1 MLRFLKLVILSV
13 CCLFLATI
21 ASACRTTISVNNQ
34 AEFDR
39 LQEKLTNTFK
49 EGKKNIHVSLL
60 PGTYVAK
67 EKHIILKDI
76 TATDTRIHI
85 KGKGAILIP
94 AGQEYHDGETYQ
106 GSFSPNNSW
115 MSGIKDVETWSYIRY
130 ADSLIE
136 ILDVEEKLCRLK
148 CKEVFPAN
156 INCSNAYI
164 LVPHWFQSSVYK
176 IDKIEDQYI
185 YFTADDLKESSYGGY
200 NVNDDYN
207 YGKKNIRYKLC
218 NIETSEDCFHIT
230 DGKVHLP
237 KGVTSV
243 WEGRTHNF
251 LTFQNCKFSSVE
263 IKGIQFLGN
272 AFEDSNPAI
281 RIKNTSCK
289 KLRIHKCGFCGMR
302 GSIITVSAS
311 PNVKI
316 DNNQFADTYYYGIW
330 SNNGSANTVVEKNS
344 FKSMGKRMNNTT
356 CVGCLGTNYRVSDNV
371 FLNFGYGGIRTGV
384 WYKNNMKKPCT
395 GVIENNDLSYSQD
408 YLDHIDNYGI
418 MDGGAIYLAT
428 KNAGSIV
435 RYNYIHGFSGMK
447 SNRGIFC
454 DDGASNIEIYGNVIT
469 EIANSICI
477 DSRRV
482 TFVERSNTPES
493 GIDKAN
499 VNIIIRDNI
508 VDGKVRFEA
517 HEDPDNGCVKGAN
530 YILLAKD
537 GKRPKM
543 SIKNVANQEDDIVLE
558 YTGMKNEKIGISS
571 QSYHL
576 MKRTKIWH
584 SVRSHF
590 VMK

>member
-1 MLRFLKLVILSV
+1 
-13 CCLFLATI
+13 
-21 ASACRTTISVNNQ
+21 
-34 AEFDR
+34 
-39 LQEKLTNTFK
+39 
-49 EGKKNIHVSLL
+49 
-60 PGTYVAK
+60 
-67 EKHIILKDI
+67 
-76 TATDTRIHI
+76 
-85 KGKGAILIP
+85 
-94 AGQEYHDGETYQ
+94 
-106 GSFSPNNSW
+106 
-115 MSGIKDVETWSYIRY
+115 
-130 ADSLIE
+130 
-136 ILDVEEKLCRLK
+136 
-148 CKEVFPAN
+148 
-156 INCSNAYI
+156 
-164 LVPHWFQSSVYK
+164 
-176 IDKIEDQYI
+176 
-185 YFTADDLKESSYGGY
+185 
-200 NVNDDYN
+200 
-207 YGKKNIRYKLC
+207 
-218 NIETSEDCFHIT
+218 
-230 DGKVHLP
+230 
-237 KGVTSV
+237 
-243 WEGRTHNF
+243 
-251 LTFQNCKFSSVE
+251 
-263 IKGIQFLGN
+263 
-272 AFEDSNPAI
+272 
-281 RIKNTSCK
+281 
-289 KLRIHKCGFCGMR
+289 
-302 GSIITVSAS
+302 
-311 PNVKI
+311 
-316 DNNQFADTYYYGIW
+316 
-330 SNNGSANTVVEKNS
+330 
-344 FKSMGKRMNNTT
+344 
-356 CVGCLGTNYRVSDNV
+356 
-371 FLNFGYGGIRTGV
+371 
-384 WYKNNMKKPCT
+384 MKKPCT